1 MFYVR
6 YIIYK
11 KKKGESVTMLV
22 YHGSSVEVIHPDIT
36 RSRLDID
43 FGSGF
48 YTTQDIH
55 MAKKWACNR
64 NESILNIYELE
75 LEDFEVK
82 KLGVDEEWLYYVME
96 NRTGRTGLF
105 EMPFDDSKYDI
116 IIGPTADDKLFNVID
131 LFSDGFISSENA
143 IKVIN
148 CMNYSNQLVIKNQ
161 AAANRIRF
169 IESKRLHGLE
179 KDNLRVQFKNDNI
192 EASKKAREL
201 IRKMNGG
208 IKR

>member
-1 MFYVR
+1 
-6 YIIYK
+6 
-11 KKKGESVTMLV
+11 MLV

-64 NESILNIYELE
+64 NESILNIYELK

-82 KLGVDEEWLYYVME
+82 TYGVDEEWLYYVME

-105 EMPFDDSKYDI
+105 EMPFDDGKYDI

-148 CMNYSNQLVIKNQ
+148 CMNYSNQLVIK
-161 AAANRIRF
+161 IRQ
-169 IESKRLHGLE
+169 RTG
-179 KDNLRVQFKNDNI
+179 
-192 EASKKAREL
+192 
-201 IRKMNGG
+201 
-208 IKR
+208 